1 MLRAEL
7 ETAETQERDII
18 ARHKAEMEKARVL
31 NTALRDENCELA
43 ETVDRCALISPLFFY
58 TSKDNIIVRCFLYF
72 FLVCNQPSSV
82 CRILTKVIFG

>member
-31 NTALRDENCELA
+31 NTALREEKCELA
-43 ETVDRCALISPLFFY
+43 ETVDRCVSPLICGSHVK
-58 TSKDNIIVRCFLYF
+58 TI
-72 FLVCNQPSSV
+72 
-82 CRILTKVIFG
+82 